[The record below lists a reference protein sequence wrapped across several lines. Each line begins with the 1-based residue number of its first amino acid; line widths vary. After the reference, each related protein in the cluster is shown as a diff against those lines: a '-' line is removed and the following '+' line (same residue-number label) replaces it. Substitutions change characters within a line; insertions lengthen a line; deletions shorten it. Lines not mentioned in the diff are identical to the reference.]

1 MRPEV
6 NVNAYWQCKNRKK
19 FYSCDAMWCNNN
31 GCVHSGRALT
41 TVHTGCVLKITVD
54 VSSKLLTV
62 CASSHATAH
71 SWCIL
76 TDGHSLCILTT
87 INRRYIS
94 TTIYKK
100 HVLSTVYRRWV
111 LHNQYV
117 ILYCIVCIFYCRWG
131 CTSKKTTWYNY
142 IRYTPSGTG
151 LHIFLISYCLFSY
164 LSGTHISFK
173 SFRWVHVCCC

>member
-1 MRPEV
+1 MQQQWMCSQWTCPH
-6 NVNAYWQCKNRKK
+6 NCSHWMCPQN
-19 FYSCDAMWCNNN
+19 
-31 GCVHSGRALT
+31 HSW
-41 TVHTGCVLKITVD
+41 CVLK
-54 VSSKLLTV
+54 
-62 CASSHATAH
+62 TAH
-71 SWCIL
+71 SLCIL
-76 TDGHSLCILTT
+76 TTAHSLCILTTAHSLCILTT
-87 INRRYIS
+87 INRRRIS
-94 TTIYKK
+94 TTIYKR

-111 LHNQYV
+111 LHNRYV